1 MARNQSTFYLDD
13 EERKSR
19 GSRRLKYGS
28 SDKDHHEDE
37 KDAAAAFD
45 RDDDDDDSDDD
56 GCDDNYDDESEE
68 EEEGSERQ
76 PKDAD
81 VSNEKGKSSSAAST
95 KPKSKSFKERLFG
108 KRKKLKVDPKHQQL
122 LGKIADLESEK
133 VAAESKIRQL
143 QLQMSNEAE
152 EVSKAQEERDEFK
165 AEVSKLQL
173 EVEGLK
179 AQLDKAESDLD
190 DFKDL
195 RNSSSVLGMISL
207 HGFLWKRG
215 MSGLTG
221 RNWRHRYF
229 RQENDGK
236 IHYYWRAGRIWWSKG
251 FIDIS
256 KITDVEDV
264 HDSETEQFCFNVMT
278 PNRTYEIRAKDN
290 DHKLKWMKGIRGLVY
305 WTNHKEE
312 TVNQIFNP

>member
-28 SDKDHHEDE
+28 SDKDHDT
-37 KDAAAAFD
+37 
-45 RDDDDDDSDDD
+45 
-56 GCDDNYDDESEE
+56 
-68 EEEGSERQ
+68 
-76 PKDAD
+76 D
-81 VSNEKGKSSSAAST
+81 VSNKKKKSSSAAST

-173 EVEGLK
+173 EMEGLK

-190 DFKDL
+190 NFKDL
-195 RNSSSVLGMISL
+195 RNSSSALGMISP

-215 MSGLTG
+215 VSGLTG
-221 RNWRHRYF
+221 RTWRHRYF
-229 RQENDGK
+229 RKENDDK
-236 IHYYWRAGRIWWSKG
+236 IHYYWTAGSIWWSKG
-251 FIDIS
+251 YIDIS
-256 KITDVEDV
+256 KITEVQDV
-264 HDSETEQFCFNVMT
+264 HDSETEDFCFNVVT
-278 PNRTYEIRAKDN
+278 PKRTYEIKAKDN
-290 DHKLKWMKGIRGLVY
+290 DSKLKYGRDSV
-305 WTNHKEE
+305 
-312 TVNQIFNP
+312 